1 VLLYGHPLVFR
12 LGLYAVT
19 DWVLGGEQ
27 VLYLDGANT
36 FDPFLIGRLARAHRQ
51 QPRRLLTMI
60 HVARA
65 FTCHQMERLVSDCL
79 LKAFSRYQTK
89 MAVLAGLLETFCD
102 ESVPDRELDRL
113 LERMAKS
120 LRRLADHGYRLLCVC
135 PPPLMESRNARRFFD
150 RLCGQAGRI
159 IHVEEEQGM
168 VILREEGPRHSQS
181 WHIARAVLERR

>member
-1 VLLYGHPLVFR
+1 MFR
-12 LGLYAVT
+12 LGLYAAT
-19 DWVLGGEQ
+19 DWVLAGEQ

-36 FDPFLIGRLARAHRQ
+36 FDPFLIGRLARAHRR

-102 ESVPDRELDRL
+102 ESVPDREMERL
-113 LERMAKS
+113 LERMVKS
-120 LRRLADHGYRLLCVC
+120 LRRLAHHGYRLLCVC
-135 PPPLMESRNARRFFD
+135 PPPLIESRNARRFFD
-150 RLCGQAGRI
+150 RLHGQADRI

-168 VILREEGPRHSQS
+168 VILREEGPRHSRS
-181 WHIARAVLERR
+181 